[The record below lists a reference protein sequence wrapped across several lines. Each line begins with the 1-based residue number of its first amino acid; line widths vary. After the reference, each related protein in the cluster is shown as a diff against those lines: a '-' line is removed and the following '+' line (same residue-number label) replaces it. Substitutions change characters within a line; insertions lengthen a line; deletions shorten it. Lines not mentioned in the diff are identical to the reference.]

1 MDVQTSV
8 MGIDTLVG
16 AAVSQTLID
25 SDIPLPEGRVAAR
38 VLCAGTQLGAC
49 EAQAQQ
55 DAVRASGSLTLL
67 LLCESPSGEAFGF
80 SAATTYVHSVELPG
94 AAEGMAASAQA
105 QVLECTCTAEAGRLH
120 LSAIL
125 ELSAQACAPESEP
138 FVTGVSG
145 VDALEVRETPVSSAR
160 AVPLGAASVRVRE
173 EAAAPAAQRV
183 LLCHGAAQVREVIV
197 EGGAATVEGSLYAT
211 LLTASEEGDL
221 TQLIQII
228 PFTAV
233 LDIPA
238 GAAGAWAEA
247 AVEQISAVAA
257 DMSFGV
263 VDVEALVRVQVY
275 DLARG
280 EGRALLD
287 AYDARGGIVCEQRTV
302 EQLLCGGAEHKRFV
316 FREGVQIPA
325 ELPEACRVIYAAATP
340 AVTGMSARE
349 GRLCVDAMVFVHA
362 LYQCDG
368 GQLHA
373 FPYDLPLQL
382 ELDAA
387 YTPQARVTLQTL
399 SAQLTGGGR
408 TPELMLTLEARATL
422 YERRPLTAAVR
433 VEPAGTPRAPVGI
446 VIYCAGAGETLW
458 EVGKRF
464 SVPLMRL
471 REWNAALGDGAGAD
485 TVLEEGMRLVL
496 PG

>member
-1 MDVQTSV
+1 
-8 MGIDTLVG
+8 
-16 AAVSQTLID
+16 
-25 SDIPLPEGRVAAR
+25 
-38 VLCAGTQLGAC
+38 
-49 EAQAQQ
+49 
-55 DAVRASGSLTLL
+55 
-67 LLCESPSGEAFGF
+67 
-80 SAATTYVHSVELPG
+80 
-94 AAEGMAASAQA
+94 
-105 QVLECTCTAEAGRLH
+105 
-120 LSAIL
+120 
-125 ELSAQACAPESEP
+125 
-138 FVTGVSG
+138 
-145 VDALEVRETPVSSAR
+145 
-160 AVPLGAASVRVRE
+160 
-173 EAAAPAAQRV
+173 
-183 LLCHGAAQVREVIV
+183 
-197 EGGAATVEGSLYAT
+197 
-211 LLTASEEGDL
+211 
-221 TQLIQII
+221 
-228 PFTAV
+228 
-233 LDIPA
+233 
-238 GAAGAWAEA
+238 
-247 AVEQISAVAA
+247 
-257 DMSFGV
+257 
-263 VDVEALVRVQVY
+263 
-275 DLARG
+275 
-280 EGRALLD
+280 
-287 AYDARGGIVCEQRTV
+287 
-302 EQLLCGGAEHKRFV
+302 
-316 FREGVQIPA
+316 
-325 ELPEACRVIYAAATP
+325 
-340 AVTGMSARE
+340 MSARE